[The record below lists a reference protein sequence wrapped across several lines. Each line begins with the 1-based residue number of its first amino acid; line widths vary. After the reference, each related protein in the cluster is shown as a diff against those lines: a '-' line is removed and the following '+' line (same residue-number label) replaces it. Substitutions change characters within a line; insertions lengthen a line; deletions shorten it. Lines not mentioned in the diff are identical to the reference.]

1 MMLLQ
6 MLRKSDHQFG
16 DYLVMI
22 IVVVAL
28 ASIFEAYD
36 SGVDCYQHDE
46 EGQQSRLPPPAA
58 VPLSSDKTE
67 RQPVPLEFVLVFL
80 IWQCTELP
88 YGPIGHNENMCEAVL
103 RPAAAAAA
111 AAADGWAFF
120 ADLSRNNR
128 LFGSAG

>member
-1 MMLLQ
+1 MLLQ

-16 DYLVMI
+16 DYLVMM

-58 VPLSSDKTE
+58 VPLSPMTPSLGPPSAATATTT
-67 RQPVPLEFVLVFL
+67 VPY
-80 IWQCTELP
+80 T
-88 YGPIGHNENMCEAVL
+88 GG
-103 RPAAAAAA
+103 
-111 AAADGWAFF
+111 G
-120 ADLSRNNR
+120 
-128 LFGSAG
+128 AGL

>member
-16 DYLVMI
+16 DYHLVMML
-22 IVVVAL
+22 VVFVVL

-46 EGQQSRLPPPAA
+46 EGQQSRLLSPAA

-88 YGPIGHNENMCEAVL
+88 YGPIGHNENMSEAVL
-103 RPAAAAAA
+103 RPAAAA
-111 AAADGWAFF
+111 DGWAF
-120 ADLSRNNR
+120 LCR
-128 LFGSAG
+128 LVSK